1 MFCLFM
7 VACGGMTGAAWK
19 WIEGIPQK
27 EGKGY
32 KRRRERKS
40 GGIAEREWKEIVLE
54 ENSAL
59 ERRILGA
66 KRG

>member
-7 VACGGMTGAAWK
+7 VVCSGMTGTAWK

-32 KRRRERKS
+32 ERRRERENV
-40 GGIAEREWKEIVLE
+40 GIAERE
-54 ENSAL
+54 
-59 ERRILGA
+59 
-66 KRG
+66 